1 MQIKLAF
8 SKTGLGLFKVTA
20 AIPSIPK
27 VISPREPVIA
37 QFKDEGRFL
46 ELLHDAELDPE
57 THARM
62 AGTIAAVANSP
73 DGAACCEEFDLT
85 PAQLK
90 ILHLASV
97 LEMIS

>member
-20 AIPSIPK
+20 VPTAPK
-27 VISPREPVIA
+27 IISPREPVIA

-46 ELLHDAELDPE
+46 ELLHHAELDPE
-57 THARM
+57 THARLVS
-62 AGTIAAVANSP
+62 TVADVASSP
-73 DGAACCEEFDLT
+73 DEAECCEEFDLT
-85 PAQLK
+85 PSQLK

-97 LEMIS
+97 LEVIS